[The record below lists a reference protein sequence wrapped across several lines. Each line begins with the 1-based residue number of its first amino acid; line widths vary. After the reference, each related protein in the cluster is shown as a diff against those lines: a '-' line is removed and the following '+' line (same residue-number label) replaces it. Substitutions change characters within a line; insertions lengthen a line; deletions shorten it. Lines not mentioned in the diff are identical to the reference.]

1 MRLIQV
7 KEGTT
12 TLIVPDF
19 SEYAR
24 KGSYDPSRATV
35 FYNPKMEF
43 SRDIGVMV
51 LREIT
56 SKKSNLVICD
66 PLAGVG
72 ARGIRYA
79 KEVKGVNNCTIN
91 DLNKFAI
98 PIIAQNVKINNLENI
113 VKIECK
119 DANLLLIEH
128 SKHDERFDFI
138 DLDPFGSPINFLD
151 ASIRAIK
158 NEGVLAVTAT
168 DTAPLCGVYQ
178 KACFRKYGAISI
190 KTEFCHE
197 IGLRVLL
204 GSIVQAS
211 IKHDFGIDVMLSYS
225 VDHYFRAYVKL
236 NLGARKADFSASLLG
251 YVFYCEKCG
260 WRDSALLNERIINE
274 CPNCSSEIR
283 RAGPLWLGKIVN
295 KEFLT
300 SMSNQNTLEF
310 NTHKRIEKLIN
321 LLIEE
326 SEMPVTYF
334 LVDKI
339 CSRLKISPPPIS
351 SIIEKLKE
359 AGFKASRTHFNPKG
373 FKTDAPLDVVM
384 KILRGQ

>member
-1 MRLIQV
+1 M
-7 KEGTT
+7 
-12 TLIVPDF
+12 VPDF

-24 KGSYDPSRATV
+24 RGSYDPSRATV

-43 SRDIGVMV
+43 SRDLGVMV
-51 LREIT
+51 LREVA
-56 SKKSNLVICD
+56 KKRNNLVICD

-79 KEVKGVNNCTIN
+79 REVEGVEICIIN
-91 DLNKFAI
+91 DLNKLAI
-98 PIIAQNVKINNLENI
+98 PIIAQNVKLNGLENL

-128 SKHDERFDFI
+128 SKRNERFDFI
-138 DLDPFGSPINFLD
+138 DLDPFGSPVDFLD

-158 NEGVLAVTAT
+158 NRGILAVTAT

-178 KACFRKYGAISI
+178 KACFRKYGATSV

-197 IGLRVLL
+197 IGLRILL

-211 IKHDFGIDVMLSYS
+211 IRHDFGVDVLLSYS

-236 NLGARKADFSASLLG
+236 DLGAKKADSSASFLG
-251 YVFYCEKCG
+251 YVFYCERCG
-260 WRDSALLNERIINE
+260 WRGSASLNEHIINE
-274 CPNCSSEIR
+274 CPHCSSEIK
-283 RAGPLWLGKIVN
+283 RAGPLWLGKTVDR
-295 KEFLT
+295 EFLT
-300 SMSNQNTLEF
+300 SMRDQNISEF
-310 NTHKRIEKLIN
+310 NTHKRIEKLMN

-326 SEMPVTYF
+326 SEMPIAYF
-334 LVDKI
+334 LVDRI
-339 CSRLKISPPPIS
+339 CSRMRISPPPIS

-373 FKTDAPLDVVM
+373 FKTDAPLDVIM
-384 KILRGQ
+384 ETLRRQ

>member
-12 TLIVPDF
+12 TLVVPDF

-51 LREIT
+51 LREIAN
-56 SKKSNLVICD
+56 KKSGLVICD

-72 ARGIRYA
+72 ARGVRYA
-79 KEVKGVNNCTIN
+79 KEVKGVSNCVVN
-91 DLNKFAI
+91 DLNKLAI
-98 PIIAQNVKINNLENI
+98 PIIAQNVKINNLEGI

-119 DANLLLIEH
+119 DANLLLMEH
-128 SKHDERFDFI
+128 SKRGERFDFV

-158 NEGVLAVTAT
+158 DEGVLAVTAT

-178 KACFRKYGAISI
+178 KACFRKYGAMPI

-197 IGLRVLL
+197 VGLRILL
-204 GSIVQAS
+204 GSIVQAC
-211 IKHDFGIDVMLSYS
+211 IKHDFGIDVLLSYS

-236 NLGARKADFSASLLG
+236 DLGAKKADSSASLLG
-251 YVFYCEKCG
+251 YIFYCEKCG
-260 WRDSALLNERIINE
+260 WRGSAFLNERIVNE
-274 CPNCSSEIR
+274 CPNCSLEVK

-295 KEFLT
+295 KEFLS
-300 SMSNQNTLEF
+300 SMSNQSISEF
-310 NTHKRIEKLIN
+310 NTRKRIEKLMN

-326 SEMPVTYF
+326 SDMPIAYF

-339 CSRLKISPPPIS
+339 CSRMKISPPPIS
-351 SIIEKLKE
+351 FVIEKLKE
-359 AGFKASRTHFNPKG
+359 IGFRASRTHFNPKG
-373 FKTDAPLDVVM
+373 FKTDAPLEIIM
-384 KILRGQ
+384 KILRKQ